1 MKPVRTG
8 ILGATGAVGQR
19 FIQLLEG
26 NPWFQ
31 ITALAASDRS
41 TGAPYYNACTWRL
54 PGDCPASVRELVVQ
68 PCEPGLD
75 CDIVFSALPGSIA
88 GPIEEQMAAA
98 GYGVLS
104 NASSHRM
111 DPDVPLLIPEV
122 NPDHLRLIPL
132 QRANRGWSKG
142 YIVTDP
148 NCSTAGLTVALKP
161 IQDAFGIRR
170 VLVTTLQALSGAGY
184 PGVPALDSLDNVI
197 PYVSEEEEKMAREP
211 CKILGTFSEEARSIT
226 LADMVISPS
235 CNRVATRDG
244 HLETVSLE
252 LERRASPEEVVAAL
266 RSFRSLPH
274 KLGCP
279 SAVEPTI
286 IVRDEPDRP
295 QTVLDRDA
303 GRGMAVTVGRVRPCT
318 VLDIK
323 FVVLSHNTV
332 RGAAGG
338 AILNAELMI
347 AKQTSFNPPQS
358 SEERLKLAW
367 GMIP

>member
-1 MKPVRTG
+1 MRPIRTG

-19 FIQLLEG
+19 FIQLLAS

-41 TGAPYYNACTWRL
+41 VGAPYYKACTWRL
-54 PGDCPASVRELVVQ
+54 PGDCPASVRELIVQ

-75 CDIVFSALPGSIA
+75 CEIVFSALPSSVA
-88 GPIEEQMAAA
+88 GPIEERMAAA

-111 DPDVPLLIPEV
+111 DADVPLLIPEV
-122 NPDHLRLIPL
+122 NPDHLQLIPI
-132 QRANRGWSKG
+132 QRANRGWDKG
-142 YIVTDP
+142 FIVTDP

-161 IQDAFGIRR
+161 LHEAFGVRR
-170 VLVTTLQALSGAGY
+170 VVVTTMQALSGAGY

-197 PYVSEEEEKMAREP
+197 PYISEEEEKMAREP
-211 CKILGTFSEEARSIT
+211 RKLLGTFSREAGSIVP
-226 LADMVISPS
+226 ADIAISPS

-244 HLETVSLE
+244 HLEAVSVE
-252 LERRASPEEVVAAL
+252 LGRKASREEVIAAL
-266 RSFRSLPH
+266 RGFQSLPFR
-274 KLGCP
+274 LGCP

-295 QTVLDRDA
+295 QTFLDRDA
-303 GRGMAVTVGRVRPCT
+303 GRGMAITVGRVRPCE
-318 VLDIK
+318 VLDFK
-323 FVVLSHNTV
+323 FVVLSHNTI

-347 AKQTSFNPPQS
+347 AQ
-358 SEERLKLAW
+358 
-367 GMIP
+367 GMIA